1 MTTATKPAFV
11 LAPNQ
16 GKRLNILGHT
26 ATVKVSSQDAAGHYY
41 TFDVVSPPGLGI
53 PPHVHQHEDEVIA
66 VLEGEFEIWLDGKTH
81 PASPGSVF
89 HFPRLIPH
97 GFTNVGSTTGRT
109 LWTVIPGGNFE
120 AFFDS
125 NTCPVVIDRV
135 FQSPPSR
142 VACMNSS
149 ETRTDKFSFW
159 YITEP

>member
-41 TFDVVSPPGLGI
+41 T
-53 PPHVHQHEDEVIA
+53 IA
-66 VLEGEFEIWLDGKTH
+66 VLEGEFENWLDGKTH

-120 AFFDS
+120 AFFEELNMLPSGPPDMAK
-125 NTCPVVIDRV
+125 VAAIFAKYHIDIL
-135 FQSPPSR
+135 PPP
-142 VACMNSS
+142 A
-149 ETRTDKFSFW
+149 
-159 YITEP
+159 